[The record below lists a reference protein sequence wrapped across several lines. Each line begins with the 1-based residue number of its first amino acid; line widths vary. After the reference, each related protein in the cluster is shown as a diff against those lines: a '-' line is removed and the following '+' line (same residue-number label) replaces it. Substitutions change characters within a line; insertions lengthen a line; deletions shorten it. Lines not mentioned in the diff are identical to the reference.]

1 MKYSDKVLDGV
12 KSLLWCDL
20 HTINVKRQRAEKQDN
35 KELAKMY
42 KDQGEL
48 IATLI
53 ANTPGLQD
61 KLGQS

>member
-12 KSLLWCDL
+12 KRLLWCDL

-42 KDQGEL
+42 KDQE
-48 IATLI
+48 
-53 ANTPGLQD
+53 N
-61 KLGQS
+61 